1 MERLSH
7 DRRTSLRISSGL
19 RRSGIG
25 VFDHSMDGAIMRNRT
40 DDLIDMSV
48 SIAAVLFVIM
58 LALVMLSLVK

>member
-1 MERLSH
+1 M
-7 DRRTSLRISSGL
+7 
-19 RRSGIG
+19 
-25 VFDHSMDGAIMRNRT
+25 MRNRT